1 MCSLFHLHFTVALF
15 ELPQYE
21 FDVNVCSPAGT
32 MIFEVEFFI
41 SSISDGTIDYMEFS
55 INGDQGFLINGTAS
69 TLVVQPPYNLR
80 YPLIVSL
87 GRGRDVNEVS
97 EFISFELVAFVNT
110 SSGAMVMPHSNIT
123 LRKLGEWYIA

>member
-1 MCSLFHLHFTVALF
+1 MSNLFQLHFTVALF

-21 FDVNVCSPAGT
+21 FDANVCSPVGT
-32 MIFEVEFFI
+32 MIFEIEFFI
-41 SSISDGTIDYMEFS
+41 SSISDRTIDYMEFS
-55 INGDQGFLINGTAS
+55 INGDRGFLINGTAS
-69 TLVVQPPYNLR
+69 PLVVQPPFRLR

-110 SSGAMVMPHSNIT
+110 SSGAMIMPRSNVT
-123 LRKLGEWYIA
+123 LRKLGEWYI

>member
-1 MCSLFHLHFTVALF
+1 
-15 ELPQYE
+15 
-21 FDVNVCSPAGT
+21 